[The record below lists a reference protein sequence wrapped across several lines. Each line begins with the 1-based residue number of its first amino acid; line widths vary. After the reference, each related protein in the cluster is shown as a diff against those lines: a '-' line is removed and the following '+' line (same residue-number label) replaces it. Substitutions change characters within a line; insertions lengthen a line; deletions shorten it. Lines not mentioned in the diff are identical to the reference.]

1 MYTHRTTHGKHISF
15 HDCTLSKLKCKEGKV
30 VFKFKD
36 GINALGERTEK
47 AKVKLKLTPMETPV
61 CYVYD
66 VKKNKTVRKEW
77 TLEKLKD
84 KLEYGG
90 YTLEF
95 VECYEWKFGKTVH
108 RICWNANCG
117 SRQTRLFINGKENKI
132 CVFHGSS
139 KQSRRQAVRLP
150 CFHR

>member
-36 GINALGERTEK
+36 GINALGERTKK

-90 YTLEF
+90 YALEF

-108 RICWNANCG
+108 RIYCC
-117 SRQTRLFINGKENKI
+117 SLHSDQKPYLLECELRLSADKTVYKWQGE
-132 CVFHGSS
+132 
-139 KQSRRQAVRLP
+139 
-150 CFHR
+150 